1 MTEAHLT
8 MVELLAA
15 RAGDATPAVRHHLN
29 GCAVCTAEAD
39 ALAQRIA
46 ALRALPARRPPRDR
60 WPVVRER
67 VRVARRRRLI
77 RRGGVGLAAAAAFT
91 LAAVGVHS
99 LRQGSVTATPDSQVA
114 AAPAQAPGVEVAS
127 LIQQSQ
133 SLEHQLRQY
142 DPDGRVVN
150 ARTAGVIADLEG
162 RIATVDAGI
171 SQASAAPRT
180 PSADQQLVNLW
191 RDRVNLMDALVNVHV
206 TRASYVGF

>member
-8 MVELLAA
+8 MEELLAA
-15 RAGDATPAVRHHLN
+15 RAGDATPAVRRHLET
-29 GCAVCTAEAD
+29 CAACAAESD

-67 VRVARRRRLI
+67 VRAARRRRLI

-91 LAAVGVHS
+91 LAAVGVHT
-99 LRQGSVTATPDSQVA
+99 LRQGSVTATPDSQLA
-114 AAPAQAPGVEVAS
+114 AAPAQPRGAELAS

-133 SLEHQLRQY
+133 TLEHQLRQY

-150 ARTAGVIADLEG
+150 ARTAGIIADLEG

-171 SQASAAPRT
+171 SQASVTPRT

-206 TRASYVGF
+206 TRAAYVGF